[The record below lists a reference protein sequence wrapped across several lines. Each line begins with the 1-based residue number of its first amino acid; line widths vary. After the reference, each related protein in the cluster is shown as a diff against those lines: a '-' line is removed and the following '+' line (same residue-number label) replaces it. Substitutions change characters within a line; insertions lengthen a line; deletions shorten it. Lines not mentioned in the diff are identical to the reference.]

1 MSVSDQ
7 ANTTSDFA
15 TSQVP
20 QSARF
25 SGWHIALVVIG
36 GTISIPG
43 FLMAADI
50 GAKLGLADAAQA
62 FVIGCLILGTLGALS
77 GLAGQKSRLS
87 AYMLGEF
94 AFGRWGGKVASL
106 SVALALIGWFGV
118 ISNIFAQAA
127 DHLLKVVLHIDL
139 PVEAYVVIGS
149 FLIVWVTVSGFKGID
164 KLALALV
171 PVMFLVLVIAASKT
185 YGDVANWAESGPREI
200 TVATAVSAV
209 VGSYIA
215 GVTIQPDY
223 SRFARTQVGALLSA
237 FVALGISFPIVLF
250 CTAIP
255 SVAMSEPDLFVVMF
269 TLGIGVPAFLLLL
282 LASWS
287 SNVLNIYSASLSL
300 STIFT
305 GAKLR
310 TIVVVIG
317 IIGTALAFAR
327 AQDYLI
333 QYLVLLSV
341 AIPPISSIFV
351 VEALIFRSDFGAEA
365 HSGLPRIV
373 VSSFIAWF
381 LAIFVA
387 FLALE
392 EVWSITGMAALDSIV
407 VAMLVSLIL
416 RLATQWKEI
425 VWPPNGAERMHG
437 RE

>member
-1 MSVSDQ
+1 MTMSGEPS
-7 ANTTSDFA
+7 TKSDFA

-50 GAKLGLADAAQA
+50 GARLGLADAAKA
-62 FVIGCLILGTLGALS
+62 FAIGCLILGTLGALS

-106 SVALALIGWFGV
+106 AVALALIGWFGV

-127 DHLLKVVLHIDL
+127 DHLINAVFLLDL
-139 PVEAYVVIGS
+139 PVELYVVVGS
-149 FLIVWVTVSGFKGID
+149 ILIVWVTVAGFKGID

-171 PVMFLVLVIAASKT
+171 PVMFLVLIYAARLT
-185 YGDVANWAESGPREI
+185 YGDIADWAGLEQQEM
-200 TVATAVSAV
+200 TVAMAVSAV

-223 SRFARTQVGALLSA
+223 SRFARTRVGALLSA
-237 FVALGISFPIVLF
+237 FVALGISFPVVLF

-255 SVAMSEPDLFVVMF
+255 SVAMNEPDLFVVMF

-287 SNVLNIYSASLSL
+287 SNVLNVYSASLSL
-300 STIFT
+300 STIFK
-305 GAKLR
+305 GANLR
-310 TIVVVIG
+310 TVVITIG
-317 IIGTALAFAR
+317 IVGTALAFAR

-333 QYLVLLSV
+333 DYLVVLGI

-351 VEALIFRSDFGAEA
+351 VDALIFRRNFGDDA
-365 HSGLPRIV
+365 HARRPRIV

-387 FLALE
+387 FLAVKK
-392 EVWSITGMAALDSIV
+392 VWSITGMAALDSIV
-407 VAMLVSLIL
+407 VAMLVSLTL
-416 RLATQWKEI
+416 RLVA
-425 VWPPNGAERMHG
+425 NGLAKFRSVG
-437 RE
+437 GAQKVPDYD